1 MFQIFDCQTNACG
14 PDISTPVI
22 VIWLA
27 FCAFFRDGPRHGY
40 SALVA
45 GFTPIVLFLDGTSST
60 SNGAW
65 QRVEETWIGVGVYLL
80 IDNLIVPN
88 RTDVALRA
96 GVRQSMQEAR

>member
-1 MFQIFDCQTNACG
+1 M
-14 PDISTPVI
+14 
-22 VIWLA
+22 
-27 FCAFFRDGPRHGY
+27 
-40 SALVA
+40 
-45 GFTPIVLFLDGTSST
+45 LFLDGTSST